1 LYTGRFSGINEGDV
15 QVEAD
20 ARRIGLYADG
30 EIPNDPKELANRI
43 LQTVYMGSENR

>member
-1 LYTGRFSGINEGDV
+1 M
-15 QVEAD
+15 QAD

-43 LQTVYMGSENR
+43 FQTVYMGSENR

>member
-1 LYTGRFSGINEGDV
+1 LFSAINEGDV

-20 ARRIGLYADG
+20 ARRIGLYTDG
-30 EIPNDPKELANRI
+30 EIPNDPKEFANRI